1 VPLAKTNRELELDKG
16 DELFLRNRNMTAR
29 DWKKVDKR
37 TKGEFGYFVD
47 ASLNNA
53 DACVVEKVGQSSDGS
68 SDVEEVSDASSGT
81 PRKRRKARQRD
92 ESDLPEWTRNVDI
105 R

>member
-1 VPLAKTNRELELDKG
+1 
-16 DELFLRNRNMTAR
+16 M
-29 DWKKVDKR
+29 
-37 TKGEFGYFVD
+37 
-47 ASLNNA
+47 LNNA
-53 DACVVEKVGQSSDGS
+53 DACTVEPARQSSDGV

-92 ESDLPEWTRNVDI
+92 ESDLPAWTRNVDI